1 MLLLDSLVNNSIS
14 ELSSNIEWKYW
25 GTTTAKNALTLPE
38 NYNELNLL
46 VYTTGSWVSTNSL
59 IISRGAIEKAVEKNK
74 VVGMATSGNFTALL
88 FTDTTVE
95 INQYKSGTE
104 NAPATWTLEVWYR

>member
-1 MLLLDSLVNNSIS
+1 MVSLVNNSLS
-14 ELSSNIEWKYW
+14 ELNSNIEWKYF
-25 GTTTAKNALTLPE
+25 GKTTAKNALTLPE

-46 VYTTGSWVSTNSL
+46 VYTTGSWASTNSL

-74 VVGMATSGNFTALL
+74 VVGMASSGNFTALS
-88 FTDTTVE
+88 FTDTTVS
-95 INQYKSGTE
+95 INSYKSSTE